1 MAKKWIP
8 IIAVIVAIVAIIV
21 IAVIGSNPNSR
32 NKTVYVTNI
41 NVTTPHTDIYNIES
55 IGEVKRFMLNDD
67 NTTLVDGKSTFDIDY
82 EVVPTN
88 ATHKEVTF
96 TSSDT
101 DVATVD
107 EDGVVTFLSNNAV
120 FITLTSQD
128 EREISTTV
136 QLVWEPATSSEFSIT
151 LGDNDEV
158 TYQNIGSIQ
167 LFSVEDYTLYL
178 YKGVSYEIGGDANVE
193 ITDSEAASLESGT
206 LMTFEI
212 GSFDMNL
219 IFDGKEPITQNVE
232 VVEYINTFARGTSY
246 TSYQS
251 TKDNIGQTNYLNKDV
266 ENYQVGVDSPYHFDI
281 VIQNDEL
288 ETVNLA
294 DANLEYTVYDIT
306 DGETLIEDNTQV
318 FTVNADG
325 SLSFVKTNVGKT
337 YRVVVEPKYNFLNRN
352 ALTFEFE
359 LTNGVNAFTHYD
371 LKEYFADLDVNNI
384 VIHSNISVIVESNQL
399 DPSGRLVN
407 FANVSD
413 NNGVTGDIYTR
424 RYTSSDIG
432 NGNLDINLIGNYF
445 TIDATNMPYLSVTDG
460 YTFGILEWT
469 ESSGY
474 PCASI
479 QTAIFKV
486 QDASG
491 DAYNTGVE
499 KEEDEIVNFNVKNLR
514 LTGNT
519 STGIIYETDEETG
532 EPIIEDDEAQVIANQ
547 GSSSAGFMGRG
558 AVVVSTD
565 NVVITNTNIGIYVT
579 GSFGGIDTNN
589 TYIFDSWAN
598 GVFGWRTTSMSLE
611 NTTIRQAGGAAICV
625 TDATITDQYAPEWMD
640 VTFNFGPNV
649 VVDNYVSGAEGYFI
663 VNNLSTV
670 VPTLKGQLDSS
681 LQSLLG
687 KTVLKDVVTDEGTES
702 TFNFVIQFG
711 KEQNNY
717 AYKDKN
723 IGNIGSEDGWET
735 YIGGMWLVR
744 EGNYLLNKNNPS
756 EKWEITGTTTT
767 ITKTTDSQ
775 FIMNIY
781 NDNTEE
787 YERIERRSGYY
798 TSLPTGASVNGA
810 YVTGISEITN
820 ADDAY
825 LMAGVVG
832 GYIQDDNFAAD
843 ITDTG
848 TASGQVATLL
858 NGEVT
863 LIESLQQFKEAL
875 FESYPN
881 LASMIES
888 INTDLTA
895 TKQVI
900 YNKIAALGGDNI
912 QAGLDVFS
920 GMVLDDPELEELKDL
935 PKLVY
940 LCDATLLNNIKTNIE
955 TFNTV
960 LELLNQFGDAIP
972 TFTSGQVT
980 SEQIEQLKAG
990 ITVVVNGYAQV
1001 LAGAK
1006 LQPSLALIP
1015 TALTLS
1021 NNQLGFT
1028 DGTEN
1033 VNLIEAKINNDL
1045 LGDFSGIYICAGIY
1059 DVAA

>member
-21 IAVIGSNPNSR
+21 IAVIGSNPSSR

-41 NVTTPHTDIYNIES
+41 NVTTPHTGIYNDES
-55 IGEVKRFMLNDD
+55 RGDVKYFMLNDD

-88 ATHKEVTF
+88 ATYKEVTF

-158 TYQNIGSIQ
+158 TYQSLDDTQ
-167 LFSVEDYTLYL
+167 LFSVEGDTLYL
-178 YKGVSYEIGGDANVE
+178 YEGMSYVMNSDAVIETTENAY
-193 ITDSEAASLESGT
+193 S
-206 LMTFEI
+206 TFENGVLTTTAK
-212 GSFDMNL
+212 GSFTFTL
-219 IFDGKEPITQNVE
+219 TFDGKEPITQNVE

-288 ETVNLA
+288 ETVSLA

-306 DGETLIEDNTQV
+306 DGETLIKDNTQV

-469 ESSGY
+469 DASGY

-519 STGIIYETDEETG
+519 STGIIYETDEGG

-717 AYKDKN
+717 AYENKN

-825 LMAGVVG
+825 LMAGVAA
-832 GYIQDDNFAAD
+832 GYMQDENFVAD
-843 ITDTG
+843 ITGTG
-848 TASGQVATLL
+848 TATGQVATLL

-863 LIESLQQFKEAL
+863 LIESLTPFMPLLDQFSSMLPE
-875 FESYPN
+875 
-881 LASMIES
+881 LAN

-912 QAGLDVFS
+912 QAGLQAFS
-920 GMVLDDPELEELKDL
+920 TALSDDMQKI
-935 PKLVY
+935 VY

-955 TFNTV
+955 TFSTV

-990 ITVVVNGYAQV
+990 ITGVVNGYAQV

>member
-158 TYQNIGSIQ
+158 TYQNIGSTQ
-167 LFSVEDYTLYL
+167 LFSVEDDTLYL

-193 ITDSEAASLESGT
+193 ITDSEAASLESGI

-288 ETVNLA
+288 ETVSLA

-306 DGETLIEDNTQV
+306 DGETLIKDNTQV

-399 DPSGRLVN
+399 DPSGRLINYDDVGE
-407 FANVSD
+407 APEGHD
-413 NNGVTGDIYTR
+413 GGDIYTR
-424 RYTSSDIG
+424 KYTSSDIR

-460 YTFGILEWT
+460 YTFDILEWT
-469 ESSGY
+469 DASGY

-491 DAYNTGVE
+491 DAYNTGIE

-519 STGIIYETDEETG
+519 STGIIYETDEGG

-640 VTFNFGPNV
+640 VTFNFGPNL

-735 YIGGMWLVR
+735 YIGGMWLVK

-781 NDNTEE
+781 NDSTGE
-787 YERIERRSGYY
+787 YERIERKNGYY
-798 TSLPTGASVNGA
+798 DNIPSGASFNGA
-810 YVTGISEITN
+810 FVTGISEITN
-820 ADDAY
+820 TDDAY
-825 LMAGVVG
+825 LIAGIAG
-832 GYIQDDNFAAD
+832 GYMQDEKFAAD
-843 ITDTG
+843 ITNTG
-848 TASGQVATLL
+848 TASGDVATLL

-863 LIESLQQFKEAL
+863 LIESLTPFKPLLNQFSPMLPE
-875 FESYPN
+875 
-881 LASMIES
+881 LAN

-900 YNKIAALGGDNI
+900 YNKIAALGDGDI
-912 QAGLDVFS
+912 QAGLQAFS
-920 GMVLDDPELEELKDL
+920 TALSDDMQKI
-935 PKLVY
+935 VY

-990 ITVVVNGYAQV
+990 ITGVVNGYAQV